1 MFTKKRG
8 LILTAA
14 LVLSTAS
21 LATHAVE
28 SSTTPYVGNYIADV
42 AKEHKS
48 VADSYKIITE
58 PVHARF
64 DWLKDYGTASPATEV
79 TIDGKKYAAFSG
91 CEPHNCT
98 NSSYVLLL
106 DPESNEFVTGAVLFQ
121 NDDDTQKKEA
131 TPNPTDP
138 KPAQDTSK
146 PQTTVMWLG
155 EYSYDYIPSVWRL
168 FYPEDN

>member
-8 LILTAA
+8 SILTAA

-58 PVHARF
+58 PVHAPF
-64 DWLKDYGTASPATEV
+64 DCLKDYCPASPATEL
-79 TIDGKKYAAFSG
+79 TIAGK
-91 CEPHNCT
+91 T
-98 NSSYVLLL
+98 
-106 DPESNEFVTGAVLFQ
+106 
-121 NDDDTQKKEA
+121 
-131 TPNPTDP
+131 
-138 KPAQDTSK
+138 
-146 PQTTVMWLG
+146 
-155 EYSYDYIPSVWRL
+155 
-168 FYPEDN
+168 